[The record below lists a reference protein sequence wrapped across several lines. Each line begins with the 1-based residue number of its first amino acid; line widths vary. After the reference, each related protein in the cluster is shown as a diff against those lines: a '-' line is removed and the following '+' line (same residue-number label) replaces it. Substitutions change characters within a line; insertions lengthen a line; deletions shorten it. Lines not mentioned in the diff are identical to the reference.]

1 MGRICFTS
9 NDGSQNISV
18 YQPRLDALEL
28 KKDKG
33 TDYVRSWKSMGVFN
47 SKLKSLYAAFLNS
60 IKLSE
65 YRIRIKFDKNP
76 LAIEQK
82 NYLIKIVNIYIVCHL
97 DACPRNPTNN
107 LKFKNYLFELLI

>member
-1 MGRICFTS
+1 
-9 NDGSQNISV
+9 
-18 YQPRLDALEL
+18 
-28 KKDKG
+28 
-33 TDYVRSWKSMGVFN
+33 MGVFN

-82 NYLIKIVNIYIVCHL
+82 NYLIKIVNIYIVCDL